1 MKKASTKASEKKL
14 TKSEAKKASTEQN
27 PGVMH
32 VNEKGIAS
40 TDQAQLVDNAGG
52 YQGDPISG
60 RENTPAAQAQPSQD
74 ASVSDSSSS
83 VEKKDDWSKAD
94 EGGSLS
100 STIGDLTRPA
110 FTIVENGDTYTVIK
124 VMVNPIGGEKCRM
137 EVLRERLSKEE
148 AEELFKAT
156 AAKELF

>member
-1 MKKASTKASEKKL
+1 MRKSNKASEKQL
-14 TKSEAKKASTEQN
+14 TKSEAKKAATQEN
-27 PGVMH
+27 PGVLH

-60 RENTPAAQAQPSQD
+60 RENTPAAQVQPSQE
-74 ASVSDSSSS
+74 ASVGTSSAS

-94 EGGSLS
+94 EGGELS
-100 STIGDLTRPA
+100 ATIGDLTRPA
-110 FTIVENGDTYTVIK
+110 FTIVQNGSTYTVIK

-137 EVLRERLSKEE
+137 EVLRENLSKAD